1 MLNAKELT
9 LWQNFKL
16 LLSFYCT
23 YLVAEQVLSN
33 VLANYFIVIYSIE
46 CKSKVYEYSI

>member
-16 LLSFYCT
+16 VLCFYYT
-23 YLVAEQVLSN
+23 FLVTKQVKIN

-46 CKSKVYEYSI
+46 CKGKVYEYSI